1 MNVEEIAETKKQLCE
16 CFDENQLVELV
27 RTYEQI
33 LNGPVHVEINIL
45 VLDPE
50 NQPRRGGFRKKGW
63 HDGKP
68 VPVDTAAYHLE
79 FPPIHPGATVVHGD
93 YRDSLEEGLAQ
104 CFDTDRAR
112 ALLKHIEDGKHPTE
126 LELRAYSLFLIGSEE
141 AHSASPVTLGRI
153 GLGQLNKRKIFVT
166 TAEGAGG
173 FKKEAGMLVKQY
185 GSVKDLDRVIL
196 TGNVLFSAIS
206 ESPEAVEL
214 LENIQ
219 RDLELTPK
227 QVRGIS
233 RICDLVREEESPK
246 ITVGQ
251 ALRTF
256 LSLFMPSLRVDVAN
270 AVREYIILK
279 QMRHFNWPV
288 QRYGTRIYAG
298 LLREDLSTKI
308 RLRRPIPIAQIE
320 LGLL

>member
-1 MNVEEIAETKKQLCE
+1 VNVEEIAETKKQLCE
-16 CFDENQLVELV
+16 CFDENQLVKLI

-33 LNGPVHVEINIL
+33 LNAPVHVEINVS
-45 VLDPE
+45 VLDSE

-63 HDGKP
+63 HHGKP
-68 VPVDTAAYHLE
+68 LPVDTAAHHLE
-79 FPPIHPGATVVHGD
+79 FPPIHPGATLVHGD
-93 YRDSLEEGLAQ
+93 YRDSLGEDLAQ

-112 ALLKHIEDGKHPTE
+112 ALLKRIEDGHRPTE
-126 LELRAYSLFLIGSEE
+126 LDLHAYSLFLVGSEE
-141 AHSASPVTLGRI
+141 AHSASPMTLARVF
-153 GLGQLNKRKIFVT
+153 LGQLNKRKISVT
-166 TAEGAGG
+166 MAEGAGG
-173 FKKEAGMLVKQY
+173 FKKEAGVLVKQY
-185 GSVKDLDRVIL
+185 GSVADLDRAIL
-196 TGNVLFSAIS
+196 TGNVLFSALS

-214 LENIQ
+214 LEDIQ

-233 RICDLVREEESPK
+233 RISDLVREEESPK

-251 ALRTF
+251 ALRAF

-288 QRYGTRIYAG
+288 QRYGTTIYAG
-298 LLREDLSTKI
+298 PLREDLATKI
-308 RLRRPIPIAQIE
+308 RLRRPTPIAEIV
-320 LGLL
+320 LDLL